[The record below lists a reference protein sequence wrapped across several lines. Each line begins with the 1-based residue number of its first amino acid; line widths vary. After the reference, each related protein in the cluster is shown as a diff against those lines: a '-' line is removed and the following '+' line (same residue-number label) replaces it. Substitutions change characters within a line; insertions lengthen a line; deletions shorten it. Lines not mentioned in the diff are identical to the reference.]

1 MTLQK
6 PNLDQ
11 TSFAPPDKYHS
22 QGGIKSKERSQ
33 KFAEVFTPNWMVK
46 KMCDLIE
53 QEAEPDA
60 DAYRILTRTWL
71 DPAVGTGNFPA
82 EILRRKFAVCETP
95 FDGLV
100 ALGSV
105 YAIDIQ
111 QDNVLETRERLKE
124 MYAERFGSASPSVDA
139 TLEKNIVCGNFLTG
153 LTSDGDK
160 IWFLAD
166 EKDYWDYIERRQA
179 EEAKKARAKAKKNG

>member
-60 DAYRILTRTWL
+60 DA
-71 DPAVGTGNFPA
+71 F
-82 EILRRKFAVCETP
+82 
-95 FDGLV
+95 
-100 ALGSV
+100 
-105 YAIDIQ
+105 
-111 QDNVLETRERLKE
+111 
-124 MYAERFGSASPSVDA
+124 
-139 TLEKNIVCGNFLTG
+139 
-153 LTSDGDK
+153 
-160 IWFLAD
+160 
-166 EKDYWDYIERRQA
+166 
-179 EEAKKARAKAKKNG
+179 